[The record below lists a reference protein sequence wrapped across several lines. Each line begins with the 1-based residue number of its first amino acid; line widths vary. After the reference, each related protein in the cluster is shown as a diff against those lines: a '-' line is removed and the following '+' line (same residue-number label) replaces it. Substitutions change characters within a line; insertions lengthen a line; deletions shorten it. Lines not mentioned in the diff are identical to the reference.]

1 MGWGVIVPFGQFIRL
16 FLIHNIGVEEAASVF
31 RNMVPITRVLLD
43 PGR

>member
-1 MGWGVIVPFGQFIRL
+1 MGWGVIVPFGQFKRL
-16 FLIHNIGVEEAASVF
+16 YQIFIIGVEEAASVF